1 MLEQIQESSIP
12 GLKQQ
17 QILDELRDMIAG
29 IIGQDVDLND
39 QDIDLNTSFNR
50 DLELESIEFVV
61 LSERLQLRYGQSLDF
76 AGWLASKE
84 LQDIINLRVGDV
96 VRFIEQCPS

>member
-1 MLEQIQESSIP
+1 MLETGNEQR
-12 GLKQQ
+12 
-17 QILDELRDMIAG
+17 ILAEVRSMIAD

-39 QDIDLNTSFNR
+39 REIALDTSFNR

-61 LSERLQLRYGQSLDF
+61 LSEHLQNHYGKELDF
-76 AGWLASKE
+76 AGWLAGKE

-96 VRFIEQCPS
+96 VRFIEQCH

>member
-1 MLEQIQESSIP
+1 MLEAHKEHN
-12 GLKQQ
+12 
-17 QILDELRDMIAG
+17 ILEDVRTMIAG

-39 QDIDLNTSFNR
+39 REIALDTSFNR

-61 LSERLQLRYGQSLDF
+61 LSEQLQNRYGKDIDF
-76 AGWLASKE
+76 AGWLAGKE

-96 VRFIEQCPS
+96 VRFIEQCH

>member
-1 MLEQIQESSIP
+1 MLDTLSEQ
-12 GLKQQ
+12 K
-17 QILDELRDMIAG
+17 ILEDVRTMIAG

-39 QDIDLNTSFNR
+39 REIALDTSFNR

-61 LSERLQLRYGQSLDF
+61 LSEQLQNRYGKDIDF
-76 AGWLASKE
+76 AGWLAGKE

-96 VRFIEQCPS
+96 VRFIEQCH

>member
-1 MLEQIQESSIP
+1 MIEARNEQRILEDVRS
-12 GLKQQ
+12 
-17 QILDELRDMIAG
+17 MIAG

-39 QDIDLNTSFNR
+39 REIALDTSFNR

-61 LSERLQLRYGQSLDF
+61 LSEQLQNRYGKDIDF
-76 AGWLASKE
+76 AGWLAGKE

-96 VRFIEQCPS
+96 VRFIEQCH

>member
-1 MLEQIQESSIP
+1 MLEPIHESSSRAS
-12 GLKQQ
+12 KQQ

-39 QDIDLNTSFNR
+39 QEIDLSTSFNR

-84 LQDIINLRVGDV
+84 LQDIINLSVGDV

>member
-1 MLEQIQESSIP
+1 MLDMHKEQE
-12 GLKQQ
+12 
-17 QILDELRDMIAG
+17 ILEDVRTMIAG

-39 QDIDLNTSFNR
+39 REIALDTSFNR

-61 LSERLQLRYGQSLDF
+61 LSEQLQNRYGKDIDF
-76 AGWLASKE
+76 AGWLAGKE

-96 VRFIEQCPS
+96 VRFIEQCH

>member
-1 MLEQIQESSIP
+1 MIEVRNE
-12 GLKQQ
+12 Q
-17 QILDELRDMIAG
+17 QILDDVRSMIAG

-39 QDIDLNTSFNR
+39 REIALDTSFNR

-61 LSERLQLRYGQSLDF
+61 LSEQLQNRYGKDLDF
-76 AGWLASKE
+76 AGWLAAKE

-96 VRFIEQCPS
+96 VRFIEQCH

>member
-1 MLEQIQESSIP
+1 MLEAH
-12 GLKQQ
+12 KQQ
-17 QILDELRDMIAG
+17 EILEDVRTMIAG

-39 QDIDLNTSFNR
+39 REIALDTSFNR

-61 LSERLQLRYGQSLDF
+61 LSEQLQNRYGKDIDF
-76 AGWLASKE
+76 AGWLAGKE

-96 VRFIEQCPS
+96 VRFIEQCH

>member
-1 MLEQIQESSIP
+1 MLESQSEQ
-12 GLKQQ
+12 K
-17 QILDELRDMIAG
+17 ILEDVRSMIAG

-39 QDIDLNTSFNR
+39 REIALDTSFNR

-61 LSERLQLRYGQSLDF
+61 LSEQLQNRYGKDIDF
-76 AGWLASKE
+76 AGWLAGKE

-96 VRFIEQCPS
+96 VRFIEQCH

>member
-1 MLEQIQESSIP
+1 MLEARKEQE
-12 GLKQQ
+12 
-17 QILDELRDMIAG
+17 ILEDVRTMIAG

-39 QDIDLNTSFNR
+39 REIALDTSFNR

-61 LSERLQLRYGQSLDF
+61 LSEQLQNRYGKNIDF
-76 AGWLASKE
+76 AGWLAGKE

-96 VRFIEQCPS
+96 VRFIEQCH

>member
-1 MLEQIQESSIP
+1 MLESHDEQ
-12 GLKQQ
+12 K
-17 QILDELRDMIAG
+17 ILDEVRSMIAG

-39 QDIDLNTSFNR
+39 REIALETSFNR

-61 LSERLQLRYGQSLDF
+61 LSEQLQNRYGKELDF
-76 AGWLASKE
+76 AGWLAGKE

-96 VRFIEQCPS
+96 VRFIEQCH

>member
-1 MLEQIQESSIP
+1 MLDTCNEQN
-12 GLKQQ
+12 
-17 QILDELRDMIAG
+17 ILEEVRTMIAG

-39 QDIDLNTSFNR
+39 REIALDTSFNR

-61 LSERLQLRYGQSLDF
+61 LSEHLQNRYGKDIDF
-76 AGWLASKE
+76 AGWLAGKE

-96 VRFIEQCPS
+96 VRFIEQCH

>member
-1 MLEQIQESSIP
+1 MMGQEQILSDVRS
-12 GLKQQ
+12 
-17 QILDELRDMIAG
+17 MIAG

-39 QDIDLNTSFNR
+39 QDIELETSFNR

-61 LSERLQLRYGQSLDF
+61 LSEQLQNRYGKDLDF
-76 AGWLASKE
+76 AAWLARKE

-96 VRFIEQCPS
+96 VRFIEQCHN

>member
-1 MLEQIQESSIP
+1 MLQTQNE
-12 GLKQQ
+12 Q
-17 QILDELRDMIAG
+17 QILNDVRTMIAG

-39 QDIDLNTSFNR
+39 QEIALDTSFNR

-61 LSERLQLRYGQSLDF
+61 LSEQLQNRYGKDIDF

-96 VRFIEQCPS
+96 VRFIEQCH

>member
-1 MLEQIQESSIP
+1 MLEAQNE
-12 GLKQQ
+12 KN
-17 QILDELRDMIAG
+17 ILEDVRTMIAG

-39 QDIDLNTSFNR
+39 REIELDTSFNR

-61 LSERLQLRYGQSLDF
+61 LSEQLQNRYGKDIDF
-76 AGWLASKE
+76 AGWLAGKE

-96 VRFIEQCPS
+96 VRFIEQCH

>member
-1 MLEQIQESSIP
+1 MLNTQSEQT
-12 GLKQQ
+12 
-17 QILDELRDMIAG
+17 ILEDVRTMIAG

-39 QDIDLNTSFNR
+39 REIALDTSFNR

-61 LSERLQLRYGQSLDF
+61 LSEQLQNRYGKDIDF

-96 VRFIEQCPS
+96 VRFIEQCH

>member
-1 MLEQIQESSIP
+1 MLESQDEQR
-12 GLKQQ
+12 
-17 QILDELRDMIAG
+17 ILEEVRSMIAG

-39 QDIDLNTSFNR
+39 REIALETSFNR

-61 LSERLQLRYGQSLDF
+61 LSEQLQNRYGKELDF
-76 AGWLASKE
+76 AGWLAGKE

-96 VRFIEQCPS
+96 VRFIEQCH

>member
-1 MLEQIQESSIP
+1 MLEAHKE
-12 GLKQQ
+12 Q
-17 QILDELRDMIAG
+17 QILEDVRTMIAG

-39 QDIDLNTSFNR
+39 REIALDTSFNR

-61 LSERLQLRYGQSLDF
+61 LSEQLQNRYGKDIDF
-76 AGWLASKE
+76 AGWLAGKE

-96 VRFIEQCPS
+96 VRFIEQCH

>member
-1 MLEQIQESSIP
+1 MLDTQSEQ
-12 GLKQQ
+12 K
-17 QILDELRDMIAG
+17 ILEDVRTMIAG

-39 QDIDLNTSFNR
+39 REIALDTSFNR

-61 LSERLQLRYGQSLDF
+61 LSEQLQNRYGKDIDF
-76 AGWLASKE
+76 AGWLAGKE

-96 VRFIEQCPS
+96 VRFIEQCH

>member
-1 MLEQIQESSIP
+1 MLAPFNEVE
-12 GLKQQ
+12 
-17 QILDELRDMIAG
+17 ILEDVRTMIAG

-39 QDIDLNTSFNR
+39 REIALETSFNR

-61 LSERLQLRYGQSLDF
+61 LSEQLQNRYGKDIDF
-76 AGWLASKE
+76 AGWLAGKE

-96 VRFIEQCPS
+96 VRFIEQCH

>member
-1 MLEQIQESSIP
+1 MLETGNEQR
-12 GLKQQ
+12 
-17 QILDELRDMIAG
+17 ILAEVRSMIAD

-39 QDIDLNTSFNR
+39 REIALDTSFNR

-61 LSERLQLRYGQSLDF
+61 LSEHLQNRYGKELDF
-76 AGWLASKE
+76 AGWLAGKE

-96 VRFIEQCPS
+96 VRFIEQCH

>member
-1 MLEQIQESSIP
+1 MLDVHKEQE
-12 GLKQQ
+12 
-17 QILDELRDMIAG
+17 ILEDVRTMIAG

-39 QDIDLNTSFNR
+39 REIALDTSFNR

-61 LSERLQLRYGQSLDF
+61 LSEQLQNRYGKDIDF
-76 AGWLASKE
+76 AGWLAGKE

-96 VRFIEQCPS
+96 VRFIEQCH

>member
-1 MLEQIQESSIP
+1 MIEAHKEQKILE
-12 GLKQQ
+12 
-17 QILDELRDMIAG
+17 DVRTMIAG

-39 QDIDLNTSFNR
+39 REIALDTSFNR

-61 LSERLQLRYGQSLDF
+61 LSEQLQNRYGKEIDF
-76 AGWLASKE
+76 AGWLAGKE

-96 VRFIEQCPS
+96 VRFIEQCH

>member
-1 MLEQIQESSIP
+1 MLASRNEVE
-12 GLKQQ
+12 
-17 QILDELRDMIAG
+17 ILEDVRSMIAG

-39 QDIDLNTSFNR
+39 REIALDTSFNR

-61 LSERLQLRYGQSLDF
+61 LSEQLQIRYGKDIDF
-76 AGWLASKE
+76 AGWLAGKE

-96 VRFIEQCPS
+96 VRFIEQCH

>member
-1 MLEQIQESSIP
+1 MFEAHKEQRILE
-12 GLKQQ
+12 
-17 QILDELRDMIAG
+17 DVRTMIAG

-39 QDIDLNTSFNR
+39 REIALDTSFNR

-61 LSERLQLRYGQSLDF
+61 LSEQLQNRYGREIDF
-76 AGWLASKE
+76 AGWLAGKE

-96 VRFIEQCPS
+96 VRFIEQCH

>member
-1 MLEQIQESSIP
+1 MLDTAREQV
-12 GLKQQ
+12 
-17 QILDELRDMIAG
+17 ILNDVRSMIAG

-39 QDIDLNTSFNR
+39 REIALDTSFNR

-61 LSERLQLRYGQSLDF
+61 LSEQLQNRYGKDIDF
-76 AGWLASKE
+76 AGWLAGKE

-96 VRFIEQCPS
+96 VRYIEQCH

>member
-1 MLEQIQESSIP
+1 MLEAHKEQE
-12 GLKQQ
+12 
-17 QILDELRDMIAG
+17 ILEDVRTMIAG

-39 QDIDLNTSFNR
+39 REIALDTSFNR

-61 LSERLQLRYGQSLDF
+61 LSEQLQNRYGKNIDF
-76 AGWLASKE
+76 AGWLAGKE

-96 VRFIEQCPS
+96 VRFIEQCH